1 MSNLEVPQAAID
13 RNKAWIKAVTDSLGQ
28 MNNTAFL
35 RGIMRDVGKQCA
47 SQLMEMT
54 IDHYGRTPKS
64 VDELIEAINKRRKDV
79 LKASTFWVRA
89 GNRAHFKLEKC
100 SCDLV
105 EAGLVEPDPNF
116 CLCSAGMFESLF
128 ASVCKGPVKTH
139 IIKAIGMGDECCR
152 FVVHFDERT

>member
-1 MSNLEVPQAAID
+1 
-13 RNKAWIKAVTDSLGQ
+13 
-28 MNNTAFL
+28 MNNTTFL
-35 RGIMRDVGKQCA
+35 RSTMKAAGKQCA

-54 IDHYGRTPKS
+54 VDHYGRRPES

-79 LKASTFWVRA
+79 LKASTFWIRD
-89 GNRAHFKLEKC
+89 GNRAHFRLETC

-128 ASVCKGPVKTH
+128 ASVCKGSVRTD
-139 IIKAIGMGDECCR
+139 IIKAIGMGDDCCQ
-152 FVVHFDERT
+152 FVVHFEEAH